1 MKAIMFR
8 EYGPAEVLEV
18 AEVPAPR
25 IAAADELLIDV
36 HAASVIPGDTKLR
49 AGVLRHMFEISL
61 PKILGRDGAGVVREV
76 GAGVEGFA
84 PGDRAVFFAMHAEA
98 GCQSG
103 QVVRPEESVVRLPD
117 NLSFVE
123 AAALTHSGICAWLG
137 LHDTLGIGP
146 GQTVLIQGGAG
157 AIGGVCVQLAAMAG
171 ARVLATCSAR
181 NIDTVRGLGADAA
194 FAYDGA
200 DVVAEILAAEGKV
213 DAVYDL
219 VGGKVHGQSCRL
231 LKPGGRLAWLVAE
244 PFEDES
250 ADHGVRCDRV
260 VVRDDRAVL
269 QAVMDVAAEG
279 RLKPWVAAEIRPDEI
294 AAAHR
299 RIEAG
304 EVSRGRLVLTFD
316 DTDR

>member
-1 MKAIMFR
+1 MKAILFR
-8 EYGPAEVLEV
+8 DYGPAEVLEV
-18 AEVPAPR
+18 VDLPAPQ
-25 IAAADELLIDV
+25 IAAAGEMLIDV

-49 AGVLRHMFEISL
+49 AGVLRHMFDIPL
-61 PKILGRDGAGVVREV
+61 PKILGRDGAGVVRAV

-84 PGDRAVFFAMHAEA
+84 PGDRVVFFAMHAEA

-103 QVVRPEESVVRLPD
+103 QVVRPQESVVAIPEG
-117 NLSFVE
+117 LSFVQ

-157 AIGGVCVQLAAMAG
+157 AIGGVCVQMAARAG

-181 NIDTVRGLGADAA
+181 NLDTVRALGADAA
-194 FAYDGA
+194 FAYDSA
-200 DVVAEILAAEGKV
+200 DVVAEILAAEGRV

-219 VGGKVHGQSCRL
+219 VGGAVHGQSCRL
-231 LKPGGRLAWLVAE
+231 LKPGGRLAWLVAA

-250 ADHGVRCDRV
+250 AEHGVRCDRV
-260 VVRDDRAVL
+260 VVRDDRSVL
-269 QAVMDVAAEG
+269 QAVMDEAAEG
-279 RLKPWVAAEIRPDEI
+279 RLEPWIAGELRPDEI
-294 AAAHR
+294 RAAHR

-304 EVSRGRLVLTFD
+304 EVSRGRLILTFD
-316 DTDR
+316 EADR